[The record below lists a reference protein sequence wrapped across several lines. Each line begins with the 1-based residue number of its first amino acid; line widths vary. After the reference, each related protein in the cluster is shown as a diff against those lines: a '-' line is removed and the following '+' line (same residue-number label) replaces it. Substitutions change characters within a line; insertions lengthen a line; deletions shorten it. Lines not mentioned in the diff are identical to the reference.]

1 MTTGS
6 DKVKALSGKIAKQ
19 TNEIEKLND
28 CLSSKNWE
36 CDLQASQI
44 AALKDDVVNFR
55 EQRDS
60 KADNLRRQVEL
71 VHTLRV
77 EAQTRAHK
85 DQYKIRELQKKN
97 EDITEVLESK
107 LKKLSETEAQI
118 VQLSLKNTGMTT
130 SIRELNQEKEQNSEL
145 TAKLKAEIWKHN
157 FELKNIRTDL
167 EMKSFQLTEQRQIRE
182 SLRNAM
188 KEKTIE
194 IEEKAERIR
203 ELKAESV
210 RYVTEIKNLKA
221 DADAKQRELAER
233 TKTIESLQDDTKR
246 KADLLRKQDKQI
258 EMNALDIQKKA
269 ERLLQQDK
277 KISDNTVTI
286 QKQNLQVKKLEEDK
300 QTKAKTISELECIIK
315 DHVKNLRKQNANMK
329 FMIEE
334 IKNLKHEKELTSLNL
349 RNQAEKIS
357 NLTRDLRS
365 ITKRK
370 ELQVKAIEKRKKSN
384 EDKRLIIIE
393 KDKLLATKDSE
404 LKELKVR
411 VEEGTMQIASQSSE
425 IESMKKKMK
434 VKQLELQSLVMELKY
449 LRARVD
455 EQKEGTVA
463 PGGGGLKKP
472 MKRGRQSNNVAI
484 AQSTKRFK
492 KTEA

>member
-1 MTTGS
+1 MPTGS
-6 DKVKALSGKIAKQ
+6 DRVKTLSGKIAKQ

-44 AALKDDVVNFR
+44 AALKVDVVNFR
-55 EQRDS
+55 TQRDS

-85 DQYKIRELQKKN
+85 DLCKIKELQKKN
-97 EDITEVLESK
+97 EDITEVLKSK

-118 VQLSLKNTGMTT
+118 AQLSVKNKGMTT
-130 SIRELNQEKEQNSEL
+130 AIRDLNQENEQISEL
-145 TAKLKAEIWKHN
+145 KAKLKAEILKHN
-157 FELKNIRTDL
+157 FELKNMKTDL
-167 EMKSFQLTEQRQIRE
+167 EMKSLQLTEQRQIRE
-182 SLRNAM
+182 SLRNSM

-221 DADAKQRELAER
+221 DADAKLRELAER
-233 TKTIESLQDDTKR
+233 TKTIEILEDAAKK
-246 KADLLRKQDKQI
+246 KADLLRKQDKKI
-258 EMNALDIQKKA
+258 EMNAIDIQKKA

-277 KISDNTVTI
+277 KISDNAETI
-286 QKQNLQVKKLEEDK
+286 QKQNLKVKILEEDK
-300 QTKAKTISELECIIK
+300 QTKANTISELDSNIK
-315 DHVKNLRKQNANMK
+315 EHVKNLRKQDANMK

-357 NLTRDLRS
+357 NLSRDLKS

-370 ELQVKAIEKRKKSN
+370 EMQVKAIEKRKKSN
-384 EDKRLIIIE
+384 EDKRQIIIE

-404 LKELKVR
+404 LRELKAR

-434 VKQLELQSLVMELKY
+434 VKQLELQSFVMELKY

-455 EQKEGTVA
+455 EQKKGTFA
-463 PGGGGLKKP
+463 PGGGLKKAH
-472 MKRGRQSNNVAI
+472 KRGRQSNNVAI